1 MEACRKRSQGCGEAS
16 RFLSFEMTSSTDNSK
31 DFVGGRKQKAE
42 RDDWEVNKP
51 DLDLSTSV
59 EFLRDFTSGE
69 IKQRELKEETC
80 LGFFFVDALEDGLEL
95 RIAIGELWR
104 CSYFW
109 T

>member
-1 MEACRKRSQGCGEAS
+1 MAFAINCFS
-16 RFLSFEMTSSTDNSK
+16 
-31 DFVGGRKQKAE
+31 VPPE

-104 CSYFW
+104 YVNDICRTRLVVYYL
-109 T
+109 